1 MPKATWKKDAKKCA
15 KKSFGLEIWC
25 SWLRF
30 RRPGA
35 RPGRPKSVP
44 RAAQDGPKIW
54 ARLVPALLGA
64 LGHFFAFFCD
74 FVWILVNV
82 SSIFATKKFWELGFL
97 AGAACCLLLLSWS
110 LSSKSVPAFAG
121 FCLLVPA
128 FARSRVELILNL
140 NSSWLYCLPLL
151 TFACFWLPLLALAC
165 FEFDRLHPTS
175 CAIAFAFEKEK
186 KQYSS

>member
-1 MPKATWKKDAKKCA
+1 MPKNVQKKASGSK
-15 KKSFGLEIWC
+15 FGALGC
-25 SWLRF
+25 VLDGLGR
-30 RRPGA
+30 A
-35 RPGRPKSVP
+35 RGVP
-44 RAAQDGPKIW
+44 RASQERPKTAPRFEEGW
-54 ARLVPALLGA
+54 VPRPLWRSWALLGA

-74 FVWILVNV
+74 FVWILVNF

-121 FCLLVPA
+121 SCLLVPA

-151 TFACFWLPLLALAC
+151 TFACFWLLLL
-165 FEFDRLHPTS
+165 EPP
-175 CAIAFAFEKEK
+175 
-186 KQYSS
+186 

>member
-44 RAAQDGPKIW
+44 RAAQDGPKSW
-54 ARLVPALLGA
+54 GQLGPAPFVTILGT

-74 FVWILVNV
+74 FVRIMDDF
-82 SSIFATKKFWELGFL
+82 SSIFVRILVTFASIFNGKRKQSKQPKQAKASRSKPKEAKAGKSQLEFKFKISATLDR
-97 AGAACCLLLLSWS
+97 AC
-110 LSSKSVPAFAG
+110 
-121 FCLLVPA
+121 FCQ
-128 FARSRVELILNL
+128 ARSSVELILNL
-140 NSSWLYCLPLL
+140 NSKR
-151 TFACFWLPLLALAC
+151 FG
-165 FEFDRLHPTS
+165 
-175 CAIAFAFEKEK
+175 K
-186 KQYSS
+186 

>member
-54 ARLVPALLGA
+54 GRLSPAHLVTLLGT

-74 FVWILVNV
+74 FDRILDDFSSIFVRMLVNV
-82 SSIFATKKFWELGFL
+82 ASIFNGKRKQSKQPKQAKASRSKPKE
-97 AGAACCLLLLSWS
+97 AKA
-110 LSSKSVPAFAG
+110 SKSQLELKFKISSTLDPAC
-121 FCLLVPA
+121 FCQA
-128 FARSRVELILNL
+128 QSSVELIWNL
-140 NSSWLYCLPLL
+140 NSSWV
-151 TFACFWLPLLALAC
+151 LLA
-165 FEFDRLHPTS
+165 
-175 CAIAFAFEKEK
+175 
-186 KQYSS
+186 

>member
-15 KKSFGLEIWC
+15 KKRFGLEIWC

-54 ARLVPALLGA
+54 GRVSPAPFVTLLGA

-74 FVWILVNV
+74 FVRILYDFSSIFVRILVNFA
-82 SSIFATKKFWELGFL
+82 SIFNGKRKQSKQPKQAKASKSKQKQAKGSQSKQEPARVEVQNQFHTWS
-97 AGAACCLLLLSWS
+97 CLLLPGTI
-110 LSSKSVPAFAG
+110 KCGTDF
-121 FCLLVPA
+121 
-128 FARSRVELILNL
+128 ELKL
-140 NSSWLYCLPLL
+140 
-151 TFACFWLPLLALAC
+151 
-165 FEFDRLHPTS
+165 
-175 CAIAFAFEKEK
+175 
-186 KQYSS
+186 